1 MKLSRAK
8 VRLKIKKK
16 GVFFVFQSFYITFA
30 HGITYVKKTIKMK
43 ISKFFSVAVFTVAA
57 LTLTSCNNKKFH
69 VNGTI
74 SDAKDSVLYFENMS
88 LNGPVVVDSV
98 KLAEDG
104 SFSFDGKA
112 SEAPEFYRLRIAGQ
126 IINVAI
132 DSTETVKFKASYPT
146 MTSQYEVEGSEENNK
161 VKELALLQLGLQAQ
175 VNAIAQN
182 PQLGVKEVQDS
193 VIKVLTAYKNNIKR
207 NYIFKEPMKAYSYFA
222 LFQTFTLGNMQS
234 LIFNPRSNKDDI
246 KVFAAVATSWDT
258 FYPGAERGK
267 NLHNIAIEGMKDIR
281 IVQAEQN
288 QQIDASKVKTS
299 GIIDIALADNKGQV
313 RRLSDLAGKVVLLD
327 FHAFG
332 TKQSTQ
338 RIMMMRELYNKYHAA
353 GFEIYQVAVDP
364 DEHFWKT
371 QTAALPWISV
381 RADENSQAL
390 TLYNVQSIPTF
401 FLITKENVLYKRD
414 VQIKNL
420 DAEIKALL

>member
-1 MKLSRAK
+1 
-8 VRLKIKKK
+8 
-16 GVFFVFQSFYITFA
+16 
-30 HGITYVKKTIKMK
+30 MK
-43 ISKFFSVAVFTVAA
+43 ISKFFSVVVFTVAA
-57 LTLTSCNNKKFH
+57 LSLTSCNNKKFH

-104 SFSFDGKA
+104 SFDFSGKA
-112 SEAPEFYRLRIAGQ
+112 TEAPEFYRLRIAGQ

-146 MTSQYEVEGSEENNK
+146 MTSQYEVEGSEENSK
-161 VKELALLQLGLQAQ
+161 IKELALLQLGLQGQ

-182 PQLGVKEVQDS
+182 PQLGVNEVQDS
-193 VIKVLTAYKNNIKR
+193 VIKVLTAYKENVKR

-234 LIFNPRSNKDDI
+234 LVFNPRSNKDDI

-281 IVQAEQN
+281 IVQAERN
-288 QQIDASKVKTS
+288 QQIDASKVSTS

-313 RRLSDLAGKVVLLD
+313 RRLSDLKGKVVLLD

-338 RIMMMRELYNKYHAA
+338 RIMMMRSLYNKYHAA

-381 RADENSQAL
+381 RANEDSQVL
-390 TLYNVQSIPTF
+390 SLYNVQSIPTF
-401 FLITKENVLYKRD
+401 FLITKDNVLYKRD
-414 VQIKNL
+414 VQIKDV

>member
-1 MKLSRAK
+1 
-8 VRLKIKKK
+8 
-16 GVFFVFQSFYITFA
+16 
-30 HGITYVKKTIKMK
+30 MK

-57 LTLTSCNNKKFH
+57 LSLTSCNNKKFH

-104 SFSFDGKA
+104 SFDFSGKA
-112 SEAPEFYRLRIAGQ
+112 TEAPEFYRLRIAGQ

-132 DSTETVKFKASYPT
+132 DSTETVKFKASYHT
-146 MTSQYEVEGSEENNK
+146 MTSQYEVEGSEENSK
-161 VKELALLQLGLQAQ
+161 IKELALLQLGLQGQ

-182 PQLGVKEVQDS
+182 PQLGVNEVQDS
-193 VIKVLTAYKNNIKR
+193 VIKVLTAYKENVKR

-234 LIFNPRSNKDDI
+234 LVFNPRSNKDDI

-281 IVQAEQN
+281 IVQAERN
-288 QQIDASKVKTS
+288 QQIDASKVSTS

-313 RRLSDLAGKVVLLD
+313 RRLSDLKGKVVLLD

-338 RIMMMRELYNKYHAA
+338 RIMMMRSLYNKYHAA

-381 RADENSQAL
+381 RANEDSQTL
-390 TLYNVQSIPTF
+390 SLYNVQSIPTF
-401 FLITKENVLYKRD
+401 FLITKDNVLYKRD
-414 VQIKNL
+414 VQIKDV

>member
-1 MKLSRAK
+1 M
-8 VRLKIKKK
+8 
-16 GVFFVFQSFYITFA
+16 
-30 HGITYVKKTIKMK
+30 KKTIKMK

-57 LTLTSCNNKKFH
+57 LSLTSCNNKKFH

-104 SFSFDGKA
+104 SFDFSGKA
-112 SEAPEFYRLRIAGQ
+112 TEAPEFYRLRIAGQ

-146 MTSQYEVEGSEENNK
+146 MTSQYEVEGSEENSK
-161 VKELALLQLGLQAQ
+161 IKELALLQLGLQGQ

-182 PQLGVKEVQDS
+182 PQLGVNEVQDS
-193 VIKVLTAYKNNIKR
+193 VIKVLTAYKENVKR

-234 LIFNPRSNKDDI
+234 LVFNPRSNKDDI

-281 IVQAEQN
+281 IVQAERN
-288 QQIDASKVKTS
+288 QQIDASKVSTS

-313 RRLSDLAGKVVLLD
+313 RRLSDLKGKVVLLD

-338 RIMMMRELYNKYHAA
+338 RIMMMRSLYNKYHAA

-381 RADENSQAL
+381 RANEDSQ
-390 TLYNVQSIPTF
+390 TLSMYNVQSIPTF
-401 FLITKENVLYKRD
+401 FLITKDNVLYKRD
-414 VQIKNL
+414 VQIKDV

>member
-1 MKLSRAK
+1 M
-8 VRLKIKKK
+8 
-16 GVFFVFQSFYITFA
+16 
-30 HGITYVKKTIKMK
+30 KKTIKMK

-57 LTLTSCNNKKFH
+57 LSLTSCNNKKFH

-74 SDAKDSVLYFENMS
+74 SNAKDSVLYFENMS

-104 SFSFDGKA
+104 SFDFSGKA
-112 SEAPEFYRLRIAGQ
+112 TEAPEFYRLRIAGQ

-146 MTSQYEVEGSEENNK
+146 MTSQYEVEGSEENSK
-161 VKELALLQLGLQAQ
+161 IKELALLQLGLQGQ

-182 PQLGVKEVQDS
+182 PQLGVNEVQDS
-193 VIKVLTAYKNNIKR
+193 VIKVLTAYKENVKR

-234 LIFNPRSNKDDI
+234 LVFNPRSNKDDI

-281 IVQAEQN
+281 IVQAERN
-288 QQIDASKVKTS
+288 QQIDASKVSTS

-313 RRLSDLAGKVVLLD
+313 RRLSDLKGKVVLLD

-338 RIMMMRELYNKYHAA
+338 RIMMMRSLYNKYHTA
-353 GFEIYQVAVDP
+353 GLEIYQVAVDP

-381 RADENSQAL
+381 RANEDSQVL
-390 TLYNVQSIPTF
+390 SLYNVQSIPTF
-401 FLITKENVLYKRD
+401 FLITKDNVLYKRD
-414 VQIKNL
+414 VQIKDV

>member
-1 MKLSRAK
+1 M
-8 VRLKIKKK
+8 
-16 GVFFVFQSFYITFA
+16 
-30 HGITYVKKTIKMK
+30 KKTIKMK

-132 DSTETVKFKASYPT
+132 DSTESVKFKASYPT

-281 IVQAEQN
+281 IVQAERN